1 MPIFERLIGRRR
13 SDEGAG
19 ASPQKPKKDK
29 AIIHQSVPEEVLAPR
44 EKPINPP
51 DSSWMDKVGTR
62 KDAAPATAPAPKPA
76 APAPA
81 RATAAARPQPSPQP
95 AAPVAPTAPA
105 NAPAASATGRPR
117 FPYGWLVIV
126 EGPGTGDWYPL
137 ERGVSH
143 IGSGEGQTVRLL
155 HGDDAVRAEG
165 HAVLDYDEAHH
176 RFVLSGPEG
185 AGLRVNGV
193 QTDAPAALR
202 DGDVISVGGTA
213 LRLVALCSQNFH
225 WTKDLQRS

>member
-19 ASPQKPKKDK
+19 SSPKKPKKDK

-44 EKPINPP
+44 ETPINPP
-51 DSSWMDKVGTR
+51 DPSWMEKVSVR
-62 KDAAPATAPAPKPA
+62 KEDTSAPRPAPKTESAPARRASAAPAHMPAP
-76 APAPA
+76 
-81 RATAAARPQPSPQP
+81 S
-95 AAPVAPTAPA
+95 APVAPTAPA
-105 NAPAASATGRPR
+105 NAPAASATERPR

-143 IGSGEGQTVRLL
+143 VGSGEGQTVRLD
-155 HGDDAVRAEG
+155 HGDGAVRSEG
-165 HAVLDYDEAHH
+165 HAVLNYDEGHH
-176 RFVLSGPEG
+176 RFVLSGPDG

-202 DGDVISVGGTA
+202 DGDVISLGGTA

-225 WTKDLQRS
+225 WSKDLQRS